1 MFPTQVAGK
10 DEDGEVLYYA
20 ARPWRSSWGV
30 MWGML
35 SAFGSLLSLVNIL
48 QVTTGETLSSVPL
61 TPTPWRPPRRVPP
74 FVLITTP
81 DDTTSPPCLSRP
93 RPPWMPQVRLWL
105 VMQGTHF
112 NGGIA
117 KISIYMGYFSV
128 WCQFQALVSHCNK
141 LE

>member
-1 MFPTQVAGK
+1 MT
-10 DEDGEVLYYA
+10 
-20 ARPWRSSWGV
+20 RP
-30 MWGML
+30 
-35 SAFGSLLSLVNIL
+35 SL
-48 QVTTGETLSSVPL
+48 
-61 TPTPWRPPRRVPP
+61 RV
-74 FVLITTP
+74 
-81 DDTTSPPCLSRP
+81 SRASTVGAL
-93 RPPWMPQVRLWL
+93 QVRLWL